1 MGITIEE
8 EQINQQ
14 LSKVEIN
21 QELNRKQQWRLEELE
36 QDCQRLS
43 MQHDVFLSTILQT
56 AEDEEMK
63 HYFLSE
69 EDEIKALHR
78 QNFLEIEND
87 REELRLEEKQLSL
100 AEDELLWER
109 KRIAMSKEDDK
120 ENLYKEGEKI
130 DGA

>member
-1 MGITIEE
+1 MGITAEE

-36 QDCQRLS
+36 QDCQSLS
-43 MQHDVFLSTILQT
+43 MQHEDFLSIILQT
-56 AEDEEMK
+56 TEDEELQ

-69 EDEIKALHR
+69 EDEVKTLHK
-78 QNFLEIEND
+78 QNFIEIENN
-87 REELRLEEKQLSL
+87 REELKQEEKRLST

-109 KRIAMSKEDDK
+109 KRIIVSK
-120 ENLYKEGEKI
+120 
-130 DGA
+130 

>member
-36 QDCQRLS
+36 QDYQRLS
-43 MQHDVFLSTILQT
+43 MQHESFLSGILQT
-56 AEDEEMK
+56 TEDERMK

-69 EDEIKALHR
+69 EDEVRELHR
-78 QNFLEIEND
+78 QNFFELE
-87 REELRLEEKQLSL
+87 REQDELKQEEKQLSVTQ
-100 AEDELLWER
+100 DELLWER
-109 KRIAMSKEDDK
+109 KRIAISKEDEK
-120 ENLYKEGEKI
+120 EKK

>member
-1 MGITIEE
+1 MGITTEE

-14 LSKVEIN
+14 LSKVATSQEIN
-21 QELNRKQQWRLEELE
+21 RKKQWQLEELE

-43 MQHDVFLSTILQT
+43 MQHDAFLSTVLQS
-56 AEDEEMK
+56 AEDEELK

-78 QNFLEIEND
+78 QNFNEIERD
-87 REELRLEEKQLSL
+87 QEELKQEEKQLSL
-100 AEDELLWER
+100 AEEELLWER
-109 KRIAMSKEDDK
+109 KRIVMSKEDEK
-120 ENLYKEGEKI
+120 EKK